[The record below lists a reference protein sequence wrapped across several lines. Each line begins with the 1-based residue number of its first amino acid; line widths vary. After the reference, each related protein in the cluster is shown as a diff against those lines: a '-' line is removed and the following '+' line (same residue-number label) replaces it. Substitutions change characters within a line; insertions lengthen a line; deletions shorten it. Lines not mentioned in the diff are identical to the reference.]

1 MSTKPQWI
9 ALLIVLLSIIILPRS
24 TYAFSGNGSGTSGDP
39 YQITTCNHLQE
50 MEDKLSASYKL
61 QNNINCD
68 GFSYTSVGNSSTPFT
83 GSLDGANK
91 TISNLSIGDG
101 DSYIGLFSFTGTG
114 TTISNVRLTNL
125 SISSTNDIAGGIVG
139 WADESIILSNSSVE
153 GNIDGDTYTAGL
165 VAVVNR
171 GGTITNSYFNG
182 TLSLHDTGYM
192 GGLIGIFNTG
202 TGNLSNSYS
211 QGTYTATSTP
221 YGIGG
226 LVGITN
232 SGTSTISNSYSSA
245 IMNVTDGNYFGGL
258 IGITNGGTVNL
269 TNLFSASTLNP
280 TNTDSGG
287 VVGSAGGTIN
297 ASGLY
302 FDQTLAGTSVC
313 SDSGSITCT
322 AVNSS
327 NSSPNYFKGNNS
339 NPPLNSWNFSSIW
352 KIVSGSYPGL
362 ITFLGG
368 SSNNY
373 STVFQH
379 SSTTDTPTCNDKTPK
394 FIPHLFEID
403 TAGTFANLSFTA
415 AKENVSGYE
424 INYGFDKKANNFGD
438 RINENESWL
447 IHHTI
452 WMLPKNA
459 NMYFKVRAVNGCTAG
474 EWSNVIK
481 AKTGNNKIT
490 QYFP

>member
-39 YQITTCNHLQE
+39 YLITTCNQLQE
-50 MEDKLSASYKL
+50 MEDELSAAYEL

-68 GFSYTSVGNSSTPFT
+68 GLSFISVGNSSTPFT

-139 WADESIILSNSSVE
+139 WADESITLSNSSVE

-165 VAVVNR
+165 IAVVNR
-171 GGTITNSYFNG
+171 GGTITNSYFKG
-182 TLSLHDTGYM
+182 SLSLHDTGYM

-202 TGNLSNSYS
+202 MGNLSNSYS

-232 SGTSTISNSYSSA
+232 SGTSTLSNSYSSA
-245 IMNVTDGNYFGGL
+245 IMNVTDGDYFGGL

-269 TNLFSASTLNP
+269 TNLFSAATLNP
-280 TNTDSGG
+280 TNTDIGG
-287 VVGSAGGTIN
+287 VVGYINGSTITE
-297 ASGLY
+297 SGLY
-302 FDQTLAGTSVC
+302 FDQTLAGTTDC
-313 SDSGSITCT
+313 TATGSLTCT
-322 AVNSS
+322 AVNNS
-327 NSSPNYFKGNNS
+327 NGNPNYFKGNNS
-339 NPPLNSWNFSSIW
+339 NPPLNSWDFSLIW

-362 ITFLGG
+362 ITFLGA
-368 SSNNY
+368 SSNNS

-379 SSTTDTPTCNDKTPK
+379 SSTTDTPQCGDSTPTK
-394 FIPHLFEID
+394 APELFAVN
-403 TAGTFANLSFTA
+403 AGKGSATLNFVP
-415 AKENVSGYE
+415 VSGGNAEYYVT
-424 INYGFDKKANNFGD
+424 YGLDQ
-438 RINENESWL
+438 
-447 IHHTI
+447 
-452 WMLPKNA
+452 NA
-459 NMYFKVRAVNGCTAG
+459 NSYGVSFKNSDLSQAIQFPINSLFPGTWYFKVRGRNGCMPG
-474 EWSNVIK
+474 PWSKVLSTKVTSI
-481 AKTGNNKIT
+481 
-490 QYFP
+490 FR